1 MKENIMVIGGTGKTG
16 RRIVSRLQDQ
26 GYPVRI
32 GSRSGTP
39 PFDWQQPDTWAAAL
53 SGMNKAYISYQ
64 PDLAMPGALETIEKL
79 TQVAKDQG
87 LEHLVLLSGKG
98 EKEAE
103 LCEQVIIHSGL
114 GHTILRAS
122 WFMQNFSESF
132 FLDAILAGQV
142 ALPLP
147 QSAVPYVDAEDI
159 ADVAVAALTQPGH
172 NGQVYELTGPEQ
184 LTFAALTKQIA
195 IATDRKIDFTSISQS
210 AYNHLLEQ
218 AKVPAEYRWLI
229 NYLFTE
235 VLDNPENNR
244 VSSDIE
250 RVLGRPPRSFHDYAQ
265 TTAATGVWHA
275 KAVITS

>member
-53 SGMNKAYISYQ
+53 SGMKKAYISYQ

-114 GHTILRAS
+114 GHTNLRAS